1 MKWLEAYFQNL
12 RGGSVNLL
20 CFTFVQDA
28 GPLPS
33 CNWVGWK
40 GFDHGIRI
48 TWRTLKGV
56 QSPITTVSNIW
67 EGPSQSTLLNI
78 AGSEIAQPMDRFMPL
93 FTGSQ
98 KISHICKIDTDR
110 GMVTNRASNRDTD
123 TVRDTDRDTDRDM
136 NMDMSHMTKDM
147 DTDKDKDTGRDTDTD
162 RDRNRERDR
171 DRDWDTDTDRERDTD
186 RGRDTNQLLSV
197 GTGREP

>member
-1 MKWLEAYFQNL
+1 MLLPARAIDRIFK
-12 RGGSVNLL
+12 NLL
-20 CFTFVQDA
+20 ARQLYYVAEVSTSFA
-28 GPLPS
+28 LPLFKKPS
-33 CNWVGWK
+33 SSWVGWK

-67 EGPSQSTLLNI
+67 QGPSQSTLLNI
-78 AGSEIAQPMDRFMPL
+78 AGSEITQPVYRFMPL

-123 TVRDTDRDTDRDM
+123 TDRDTNRDTDRDM
-136 NMDMSHMTKDM
+136 NRDMSHMTKDK
-147 DTDKDKDTGRDTDTD
+147 DTDKDKDTGKRH
-162 RDRNRERDR
+162 
-171 DRDWDTDTDRERDTD
+171 
-186 RGRDTNQLLSV
+186 GH
-197 GTGREP
+197 